1 VHLAQVWLTLRIR
14 DPIYS
19 FDCALICNNLPWRKL
34 SASVTGKCPYGH
46 LIFPA
51 FSSGLLL
58 PEEVI
63 FSILPYSLSVFH
75 SQPTQSA
82 ALTSGKV
89 LDIT

>member
-1 VHLAQVWLTLRIR
+1 MPSSAIIFPGENH
-14 DPIYS
+14 
-19 FDCALICNNLPWRKL
+19 

-46 LIFPA
+46 LIFPI

-58 PEEVI
+58 PEEVV
-63 FSILPYSLSVFH
+63 FSILPYSLSVFY